1 MEDSGP
7 YSSGV
12 VGRWE
17 SVGVCRCPLRTTGRP
32 GDPYP
37 AAPSTL
43 AIQSALWMASIAA
56 PVPFSHARAFSCCAH
71 ACSA

>member
-1 MEDSGP
+1 MDRGGYLEEVGP
-7 YSSGV
+7 RKRGSHG
-12 VGRWE
+12 GR
-17 SVGVCRCPLRTTGRP
+17 
-32 GDPYP
+32 DPYP